1 MTLSHTR
8 SACEYT
14 VYVFLFSNT
23 ASRVR
28 IEITGLQVEG
38 QVTTRVRDDS
48 NTGASLWQPG
58 QRHLVSFL
66 LWNTHVDNTRV
77 QIWSSCM
84 SLICCSICYMYFRF
98 CWTMPSARG
107 PRRIMA
113 HFKKRRE
120 YMSQV
125 IHYTN
130 RQCKL
135 VQHTNIDINRYG
147 DWGLP
152 SVRQLRTHLEIV
164 TSISLSS
171 RYRFAEQM
179 YQKQSS
185 SVSFF
190 SLFLFFFL
198 FTSWNKTLPSSPNRC
213 CWSTWSPPINETTKR
228 PLDRKRP
235 SSHLCSY
242 AKSSWYQNALV
253 RRSNNEHPTP
263 WLLQ

>member
-1 MTLSHTR
+1 MEKHSRRAVGGNRKTPKANQALYPQLDSMEPKHNPYFKSQSLTWHSRHTR

-48 NTGASLWQPG
+48 NTGASLWQKG

-98 CWTMPSARG
+98 RWTMPSARG

-152 SVRQLRTHLEIV
+152 SVHQLRTHL
-164 TSISLSS
+164 
-171 RYRFAEQM
+171 
-179 YQKQSS
+179 
-185 SVSFF
+185 
-190 SLFLFFFL
+190 
-198 FTSWNKTLPSSPNRC
+198 
-213 CWSTWSPPINETTKR
+213 
-228 PLDRKRP
+228 
-235 SSHLCSY
+235 
-242 AKSSWYQNALV
+242 
-253 RRSNNEHPTP
+253 
-263 WLLQ
+263 